1 MTVAN
6 GQSRPRRPPNVDGP
20 RGGLRGGCNIISGGW
35 CADEEMGACSTPLHV
50 PATCCGVERH
60 VLFVAPLSVRDAGY
74 VQIDREHSGC
84 GEYRRLPDRLV
95 ALRGSGLRIDIVCS
109 LVQPYKT

>member
-1 MTVAN
+1 MTIAN
-6 GQSRPRRPPNVDGP
+6 GQSCPQRPPNLDGP
-20 RGGLRGGCNIISGGW
+20 RGGLRGGCNIISRGW
-35 CADEEMGACSTPLHV
+35 HADEEMGACSTPLYV
-50 PATCCGVERH
+50 PATYCGVECH
-60 VLFVAPLSVRDAGY
+60 VLFVAPLFVRNTGY